1 MESRWLKTNWIC
13 VRFLS
18 FFFVFQYNNRSF
30 HPILYPFLFA
40 LISRSLQFVPDRL
53 EQQFLRNEKQIS
65 LSKLFHRRSNNNH
78 NQISLFHWSCNR
90 GLRLQ
95 TEITASAASRPPV
108 SRSMEADS
116 TTAPF
121 RSLPR
126 KLPCQPFFRSCS
138 QFWRFAKG
146 RNVWNILVDG
156 SSLPRSF
163 KDIFFSSGG

>member
-1 MESRWLKTNWIC
+1 MF
-13 VRFLS
+13 VS
-18 FFFVFQYNNRSF
+18 FFFFFLFFNTIIDHSIQSF
-30 HPILYPFLFA
+30 ILFLFA
-40 LISRSLQFVPDRL
+40 LISRSLQFAPDRL
-53 EQQFLRNEKQIS
+53 GQQFLRNEKQIS